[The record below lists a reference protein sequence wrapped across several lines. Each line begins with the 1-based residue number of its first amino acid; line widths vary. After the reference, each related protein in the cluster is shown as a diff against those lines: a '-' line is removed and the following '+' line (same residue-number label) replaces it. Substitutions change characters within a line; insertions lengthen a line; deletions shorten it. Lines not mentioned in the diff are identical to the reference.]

1 MCTRIPRIQLSDNVQ
16 VDLHVPEHS
25 KDVQRAVSISNQ
37 GIFVSIDGPQEQ
49 LEELLDCPPTSLD
62 GSERGLQVNSKLWE
76 LLRQGEQN
84 ACDAME
90 KRVRAAVKDNPELD
104 LVICGHGL
112 GGALALL
119 AAASFL
125 DHDVSV
131 SAVIVFGCP
140 QVVVLDPSNRMWRQL
155 HDKTTIYINAFDPL
169 PRAPWCFQPA
179 AEDCAELQ
187 HVLSIDI

>member
-1 MCTRIPRIQLSDNVQ
+1 MCTRIPRIQLSDNVE

-25 KDVQRAVSISNQ
+25 KDVQRAVSISDQ

-90 KRVRAAVKDNPELD
+90 KRVRGAVKDNPELD
-104 LVICGHGL
+104 LVLCGHGL

-119 AAASFL
+119 AAEGASDGPTEPPHPGAGRWHL
-125 DHDVSV
+125 VGPAIESSRGAPCGHGALCLSR
-131 SAVIVFGCP
+131 AVCGEF
-140 QVVVLDPSNRMWRQL
+140 
-155 HDKTTIYINAFDPL
+155 
-169 PRAPWCFQPA
+169 
-179 AEDCAELQ
+179 
-187 HVLSIDI
+187 